1 MKYLLFIYYYVELD
15 FNLVCENK
23 KLKDGRFEP
32 AKVLKSLE
40 ESRSRMD
47 SKGMWERNGLAPR
60 GIWELTNVAKRPRV
74 KHSSTRGERWGM
86 EKDTHNHLV
95 DRPRRKKNKYR
106 SLR

>member
-1 MKYLLFIYYYVELD
+1 M
-15 FNLVCENK
+15 
-23 KLKDGRFEP
+23 DGE
-32 AKVLKSLE
+32 
-40 ESRSRMD
+40 
-47 SKGMWERNGLAPR
+47 GMREHNGLAPR

-95 DRPRRKKNKYR
+95 DRPRRKRDEYC